1 MQETQV
7 NSFLNKVRRTKVRGS
22 ESQLA
27 DLTGM
32 DLPDGYHVQS
42 RLPVASGEAD
52 IYTAASQD
60 GKEFILKYYRREN
73 AVKEEVI
80 RLLESIHCPEVA
92 PVTASGIFQGHQY
105 IIMPCYKN
113 MSLAEMLEN
122 GCTLTLKELK
132 ELVIPSVNAGLR
144 AVHEAG
150 ILHKDL
156 KPANLIPDD
165 SGEHIVLIDFG
176 ISSAANGRTLV
187 VTATGMTPIYAAPE
201 VLQGIYHA
209 SSDYY
214 SFGIT
219 IYELYT
225 GYPPFQQD
233 CLNSDD
239 AIRLAAVSKIEFPE
253 DFPAE
258 LRDLVLGLTYKDISN
273 RNSGNA
279 ASRRWG
285 WQEVENWLKGIKQ
298 PVPGMVPD
306 AAPAF
311 LPYVFDKTRYTD
323 EESLIR
329 ALLAQPDKGM
339 RELGRGILSHHY
351 SLFREKSRELC
362 EEYAKKL
369 SSGRGAARIGVFLSL
384 MYQLCPGIG
393 GLYLKGEFFKEL
405 GTMGAHMVDAV
416 TSGDSGFLK
425 AASEL
430 LESGFLTEYARDYL
444 KSPAALQIFTKLTDL
459 LKTRDFTMEERVYA
473 CGVVLSDNHSFMAAG
488 KKYAS
493 PEEFSREMDAYAAK
507 HPEAYARQMIECYDH
522 LDFLICV
529 LPGQTEKELLKK
541 HLKNDYL
548 IFGSADYI
556 FRDREHMMSRLDE
569 IASSKCPWEILYL
582 EGSYH
587 RGITEISSGVWQD
600 DSIPARLAA
609 AKEKAREKLAAI
621 LTGDDAGI
629 RDLANNVK
637 KLPPRSRT
645 RAIRGLLT
653 AEGAE
658 LQSARDRVPELTKL
672 LGTPKS
678 TEENRLPRGYLHI
691 LDNSWPQRII
701 IGKTCFFGKWYQ
713 NNAQE
718 KTPLE
723 WRCIGRRG
731 NTAALM
737 SVKILCFRPWHED
750 QNRSIRNISDDDFSD
765 CSLRI
770 WKNSDIR
777 AWLNTIF
784 LKEAFSP
791 DEQRYIPEMPMT
803 EFDDYDYQ
811 KKTRTI
817 RDSCRD
823 RVFLPWYYDGI
834 SDVLYYD
841 ESHRISSEMVLNPEI
856 TPYALI
862 AGPGK
867 PVLPYRDCISWWSLD
882 RRNSWH
888 WRFRYS
894 VNYCRGIRPF
904 ILVEL

>member
-1 MQETQV
+1 
-7 NSFLNKVRRTKVRGS
+7 
-22 ESQLA
+22 
-27 DLTGM
+27 
-32 DLPDGYHVQS
+32 
-42 RLPVASGEAD
+42 
-52 IYTAASQD
+52 
-60 GKEFILKYYRREN
+60 
-73 AVKEEVI
+73 
-80 RLLESIHCPEVA
+80 
-92 PVTASGIFQGHQY
+92 
-105 IIMPCYKN
+105 
-113 MSLAEMLEN
+113 
-122 GCTLTLKELK
+122 
-132 ELVIPSVNAGLR
+132 
-144 AVHEAG
+144 
-150 ILHKDL
+150 
-156 KPANLIPDD
+156 
-165 SGEHIVLIDFG
+165 
-176 ISSAANGRTLV
+176 
-187 VTATGMTPIYAAPE
+187 
-201 VLQGIYHA
+201 
-209 SSDYY
+209 
-214 SFGIT
+214 
-219 IYELYT
+219 
-225 GYPPFQQD
+225 
-233 CLNSDD
+233 
-239 AIRLAAVSKIEFPE
+239 
-253 DFPAE
+253 
-258 LRDLVLGLTYKDISN
+258 
-273 RNSGNA
+273 
-279 ASRRWG
+279 
-285 WQEVENWLKGIKQ
+285 
-298 PVPGMVPD
+298 
-306 AAPAF
+306 
-311 LPYVFDKTRYTD
+311 
-323 EESLIR
+323 
-329 ALLAQPDKGM
+329 
-339 RELGRGILSHHY
+339 
-351 SLFREKSRELC
+351 
-362 EEYAKKL
+362 
-369 SSGRGAARIGVFLSL
+369 
-384 MYQLCPGIG
+384 
-393 GLYLKGEFFKEL
+393 
-405 GTMGAHMVDAV
+405 MGAHMVDAV

-784 LKEAFSP
+784 LNEAFSP

>member
-7 NSFLNKVRRTKVRGS
+7 NSFLNKVRRTRVRGA

-27 DLTGM
+27 DLTGL
-32 DLPDGYHVQS
+32 DLPGGYHVNS

-52 IYTAASQD
+52 IYTASKD
-60 GKEFILKYYRREN
+60 SKEFILKYYRREN

-105 IIMPCYKN
+105 VIMPCYKN

-122 GCTLTLKELK
+122 GATLTMKELK

-225 GYPPFQQD
+225 GHPPFQQD

-279 ASRRWG
+279 RSRRWG

-298 PVPGMVPD
+298 PVPGMFPD
-306 AAPAF
+306 EAPAF

-329 ALLAQPDKGM
+329 AFLAQPDKGM

-369 SSGRGAARIGVFLSL
+369 SLGRGAARMGAFLSL
-384 MYQLCPGIG
+384 MYRLWPGID
-393 GLYLKGEFFKEL
+393 GLYLRGEFFKEL
-405 GTMGAHMVDAV
+405 GTLGSRMVDAV
-416 TSGDSGFLK
+416 TSEDSSFLK
-425 AASEL
+425 AAFEL

-444 KSPAALQIFTKLTDL
+444 KSPAALQIFTRLTDL
-459 LKTRDFTMEERVYA
+459 LKTREFTMEQRVYA
-473 CGVVLSDNHSFMAAG
+473 CGAALSDNHSFMAAG

-507 HPEAYARQMIECYDH
+507 HPEAYARQMIDCYDH
-522 LDFLICV
+522 LNFLVCV
-529 LPGQTEKELLKK
+529 LPGQAEKELLKK

-548 IFGSADYI
+548 IFGSDDYI
-556 FRDREHMMSRLDE
+556 FRDREHMVSRMDE
-569 IASSKCPWEILYL
+569 IAAGKCPWEILYL

-587 RGITEISSGVWQD
+587 RGITEISSGLWLD
-600 DSIPARLAA
+600 GSIPARLTA
-609 AKEKAREKLAAI
+609 AKEAAREKLNAI

-629 RDLANNVK
+629 RNLVSTVK
-637 KLPPRSRT
+637 KLPQRSRT
-645 RAIRGLLT
+645 RAVRGLLT

-658 LQSARDRVPELTKL
+658 LKSARTRVPELAKL
-672 LGTPKS
+672 LGAPKT
-678 TEENRLPRGYLHI
+678 TEENRLSRGYLHI
-691 LDNSWPQRII
+691 LDKSWPQRIF
-701 IGKTCFFGKWYQ
+701 IGKTITFGSWYQ

-723 WRCIGRRG
+723 WCCIGKRG
-731 NTAALM
+731 NAAALM
-737 SVKILCFRPWHED
+737 SVKILCFRPWCKAQIH
-750 QNRSIRNISDDDFSD
+750 NISQDDFSEHR
-765 CSLRI
+765 LRA

-777 AWLNTIF
+777 EWLNTVF
-784 LKEAFSP
+784 LNEAFTP
-791 DEQRYIPEMPMT
+791 DEQRYMPEMLQTDMA
-803 EFDDYDYQ
+803 YDYKRHTQ
-811 KKTRTI
+811 TI
-817 RDSCRD
+817 TD
-823 RVFLPWYYDGI
+823 RCQDRIFLPWEDDGL
-834 SDVLYYD
+834 SNVLYYD
-841 ESHRISSEMVLNPEI
+841 ETARISRKMVSNPEA
-856 TPYALI
+856 TPYAL
-862 AGPGK
+862 AGSPGA
-867 PVLPYRDCISWWSLD
+867 PERSHDGSISWWWLD
-882 RRNSWH
+882 RSNSWH
-888 WRFRYS
+888 YGYLYRHAAS
-894 VNYCRGIRPF
+894 LGVRPF
-904 ILVEL
+904 IWVEL

>member
-1 MQETQV
+1 M
-7 NSFLNKVRRTKVRGS
+7 
-22 ESQLA
+22 
-27 DLTGM
+27 
-32 DLPDGYHVQS
+32 
-42 RLPVASGEAD
+42 
-52 IYTAASQD
+52 
-60 GKEFILKYYRREN
+60 
-73 AVKEEVI
+73 
-80 RLLESIHCPEVA
+80 
-92 PVTASGIFQGHQY
+92 
-105 IIMPCYKN
+105 
-113 MSLAEMLEN
+113 
-122 GCTLTLKELK
+122 
-132 ELVIPSVNAGLR
+132 
-144 AVHEAG
+144 
-150 ILHKDL
+150 
-156 KPANLIPDD
+156 
-165 SGEHIVLIDFG
+165 
-176 ISSAANGRTLV
+176 
-187 VTATGMTPIYAAPE
+187 
-201 VLQGIYHA
+201 
-209 SSDYY
+209 
-214 SFGIT
+214 
-219 IYELYT
+219 
-225 GYPPFQQD
+225 
-233 CLNSDD
+233 
-239 AIRLAAVSKIEFPE
+239 
-253 DFPAE
+253 
-258 LRDLVLGLTYKDISN
+258 LGLTYKDISN

-784 LKEAFSP
+784 LNEAFSP